1 LPLSSRI
8 RDAGREG
15 GRFLVA
21 GAINTAC
28 TFALYW
34 LLLPTLGYG
43 PAYTIS
49 FVAGIILSY
58 VLNSVFVFRT
68 RVSLKTAA
76 IFPSVYLVQYL
87 LGLLVLWAWV
97 DVFGLPAAWGV
108 FATVAISLPVTF
120 VMSRWI
126 LAPRNSGP
134 EARR

>member
-1 LPLSSRI
+1 MGPQ
-8 RDAGREG
+8 A

-21 GAINTAC
+21 GIINTAF

-34 LLLPTLGYG
+34 LLLPATGYG
-43 PAYTIS
+43 PAYTLS
-49 FVAGIILSY
+49 FAAGIVLSY

-97 DVFGLPAAWGV
+97 DVLELPAEWGV

-126 LAPRNSGP
+126 LAPRKAGP
-134 EARR
+134 GSHR

>member
-1 LPLSSRI
+1 MPLSSRI

-34 LLLPTLGYG
+34 LLLPALGYG

-49 FVAGIILSY
+49 FAAGIALSY
-58 VLNSVFVFRT
+58 VLNSLFVFRSG
-68 RVSLKTAA
+68 VSLKTAA

-87 LGLLVLWAWV
+87 FGLLVLWVWV
-97 DVFGLPAAWGV
+97 DVLKLPAAWGV
-108 FATVAISLPVTF
+108 FATVALSLPITF
-120 VMSRWI
+120 AMSRWI
-126 LAPRNSGP
+126 LKR
-134 EARR
+134 